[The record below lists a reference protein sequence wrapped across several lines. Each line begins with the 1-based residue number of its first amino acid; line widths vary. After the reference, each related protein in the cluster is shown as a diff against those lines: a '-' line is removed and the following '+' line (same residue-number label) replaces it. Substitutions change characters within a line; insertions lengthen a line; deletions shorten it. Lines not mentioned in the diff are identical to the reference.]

1 MEVELEKGRNM
12 NRYLGAVII
21 LLVVGGGITMGG
33 GLGQAI
39 DLLSLIF
46 VIGVGIGHAFGTKDG
61 DSTITRFGDGCVRG
75 GWLGLLVGI
84 TLMAGTD
91 YAAQMDFS
99 NIMPA
104 LAVALLTPL
113 YGYFLKI
120 ITMQLD

>member
-33 GLGQAI
+33 GLEQAI

>member
-1 MEVELEKGRNM
+1 MR
-12 NRYLGAVII
+12 RYLGLLII

-33 GLGQAI
+33 GLEKAV
-39 DLLSLIF
+39 DLLSFIF
-46 VIGVGIGHAFGTKDG
+46 VIGVGIGHAIGKKDG

-84 TLMAGTD
+84 TLIAGTD

-99 NIMPA
+99 TIMPA
-104 LAVALLTPL
+104 LAVTLLAPL
-113 YGYFLKI
+113 YVYVLKI